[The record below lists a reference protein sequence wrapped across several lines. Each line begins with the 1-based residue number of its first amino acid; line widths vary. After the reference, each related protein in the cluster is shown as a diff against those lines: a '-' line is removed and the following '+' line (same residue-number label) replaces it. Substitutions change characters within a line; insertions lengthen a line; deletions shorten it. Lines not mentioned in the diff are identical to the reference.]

1 MRVTSSLLVLALALA
16 DAGFTSAHAQFF
28 GYTKSTG
35 AGSPGEQELSIK
47 TEGKFGKRDGSY
59 TALKEKLE
67 YAFTPW
73 HNIQLEI
80 AAIAQSHFIDGVT
93 DIGDR
98 NQTEFSG
105 GSAELKYRFLE
116 PGPSLPF
123 SAALII
129 EPEISQIS
137 GNSGKREMGYELETR
152 LALETEI
159 VPKKLYAAINL
170 FYEPEV
176 KHTPEDEWEREADF
190 GISGAIAYRAT
201 SIMTVG
207 TGLEYRRHY
216 EPEFHIYEGDALFIG
231 PSMSLKINHR
241 ASLKLAWETQVAGH
255 ATDDPRLF
263 NLEEFS
269 RQKAKV
275 ELSYEF

>member
-1 MRVTSSLLVLALALA
+1 MRTTSKVLVPVLLLAGAS
-16 DAGFTSAHAQFF
+16 FTSAHAQYF
-28 GYTKSTG
+28 GFTKSTG
-35 AGSPGEQELSIK
+35 VGSLGEQEFSIE

-73 HNIQLEI
+73 HNVQLEFG
-80 AAIAQSHFIDGVT
+80 AIARSHFIRNVT
-93 DIGDR
+93 GIDDR

-105 GSAELKYRFLE
+105 ASAELKYRFFE
-116 PGPSLPF
+116 PGPNFPF
-123 SAALII
+123 SAALMI

-176 KHTPEDEWEREADF
+176 KHTPEDEWEREADL
-190 GISGAIAYRAT
+190 GVSGAVAYRLT
-201 SIMTVG
+201 PIMTIG
-207 TGLEYRRHY
+207 AGLEYRRHY
-216 EPEFHIYEGDALFIG
+216 EPEFHIFEGDALFIG
-231 PSMSLKINHR
+231 PSLSMKINR
-241 ASLKLAWETQVAGH
+241 SLSLKLAWLAQVAGH

-269 RQKAKV
+269 RQKAKA

>member
-1 MRVTSSLLVLALALA
+1 MRVTSNLLVLALVLA

-35 AGSPGEQELSIK
+35 VGSPGEQELSIK

-73 HNIQLEI
+73 RNVQLEV
-80 AAIAQSHFIDGVT
+80 AAIAQSHAIRNVT
-93 DIGDR
+93 GIGDR

-105 GSAELKYRFLE
+105 GSAELKYRFFE
-116 PGPSLPF
+116 PGPNSPF

-129 EPEISQIS
+129 EPEISQIG
-137 GNSGKREMGYELETR
+137 GNSGKREMGYEFETR

-170 FYEPEV
+170 FYEPEL
-176 KHTPEDEWEREADF
+176 KHTREDEWEREADL
-190 GISGAIAYRAT
+190 GVSGAVAYRLT
-201 SIMTVG
+201 PIMTIG
-207 TGLEYRRHY
+207 AGLEYRRHY
-216 EPEFHIYEGDALFIG
+216 EPEFHIFEGDALFVG
-231 PSMSLKINHR
+231 PSLSMKINR
-241 ASLKLAWETQVAGH
+241 AASIKLAWSAQVAGH
-255 ATDDPRLF
+255 ATDDSRQF

-269 RQKAKV
+269 RQKAKM